1 MGVTPGP
8 FRTRRS
14 HFIKTETPCPWALPM
29 TPMSPWRSWKKQRN
43 PSAATCW
50 CALWPSQTNRWKKYG
65 GLLRHLTDAE
75 RAGNSYEQYV
85 QDAAARRAMGVTR
98 FEEDASGFEADI
110 RLESS
115 TLVFFSVPWDEGWS
129 ATVNGQPVQVEKGQR
144 RHVRGGLPGGRK
156 HRAVPLPDARLCA
169 GLGRQPFRMRRVGCV
184 CGRGAIL
191 PAQTKKRR
199 SSNGRIS

>member
-1 MGVTPGP
+1 MEELE
-8 FRTRRS
+8 
-14 HFIKTETPCPWALPM
+14 KTEESKRGNVLVRAVAL
-29 TPMSPWRSWKKQRN
+29 TDEQ
-43 PSAATCW
+43 AE
-50 CALWPSQTNRWKKYG
+50 KYG

-129 ATVNGQPVQVEKGQR
+129 ATVNGQPVQVEK
-144 RHVRGGLPGGRK
+144 VSGGMCAVVCPGGRK

-169 GLGRQPFRMRRVGCV
+169 GQAVSLSACGVWAVYAGAALFFRHKR
-184 CGRGAIL
+184 
-191 PAQTKKRR
+191 KKEN
-199 SSNGRIS
+199 SNGRIS